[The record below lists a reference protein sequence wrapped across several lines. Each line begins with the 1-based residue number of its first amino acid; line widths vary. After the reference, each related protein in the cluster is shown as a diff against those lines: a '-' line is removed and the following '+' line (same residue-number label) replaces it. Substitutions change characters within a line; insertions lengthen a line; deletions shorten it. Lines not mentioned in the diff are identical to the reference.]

1 MAEALIRLENVT
13 RTYHLGETLVAAV
26 RGVTLELR
34 RGELTALVGPSG
46 SGKSTILNLVGC
58 VDAPDTG
65 RVLVEGVDVA
75 TLCDDDRSRLRNRKV
90 GFIFQSFN
98 LVPVLDARENVEL
111 PLMLQDIST
120 AERRERVE
128 QAMAD
133 VGLEQ
138 FAHHPPDKLS
148 GGQRQRVAIARAL
161 VTRPLLVLA
170 DEPTANLDS
179 ETTRRILDLMIELNE
194 RRGVTFLFSTHD
206 EKLMA
211 RVARRLHLRD
221 GLLVEEETHP
231 VTALGPR
238 ARGSL
243 AEVPRD
249 GRRLEGLQ
257 ESSR

>member
-1 MAEALIRLENVT
+1 VTDALEW
-13 RTYHLGETLVAAV
+13 
-26 RGVTLELR
+26 
-34 RGELTALVGPSG
+34 
-46 SGKSTILNLVGC
+46 
-58 VDAPDTG
+58 
-65 RVLVEGVDVA
+65 
-75 TLCDDDRSRLRNRKV
+75 
-90 GFIFQSFN
+90 
-98 LVPVLDARENVEL
+98 
-111 PLMLQDIST
+111 
-120 AERRERVE
+120 
-128 QAMAD
+128 
-133 VGLEQ
+133 VGLADRAKSRPNQ
-138 FAHHPPDKLS
+138 LS
-148 GGQRQRVAIARAL
+148 GGESQRVAIARA
-161 VTRPLLVLA
+161 VVKRPELVLA